1 MAIQVRALAAPLAK
15 ALPPAQ
21 GYATQRVIE
30 GWQYGSGLDYEPE
43 AASPMPQ
50 AELAVAKRA
59 AAAARAY
66 AAAAR

>member
-1 MAIQVRALAAPLAK
+1 MA
-15 ALPPAQ
+15 
-21 GYATQRVIE
+21 RVIE